1 MLVEADSMAPGL
13 VRPALDMA
21 VPGHGRACWVLPFE
35 EVFRRQATL
44 LAQYYRPSGF
54 D

>member
-1 MLVEADSMAPGL
+1 MLVEVGNMAPGL
-13 VRPALDMA
+13 VRPVLGMA

-35 EVFRRQATL
+35 GVFRRPATL